1 MSGLG
6 QEPATSSSVEI
17 HNTSRLSV
25 QIFSTISV
33 KLRIGLICKGMND
46 EKQTELERL
55 RRVLDVAKKNGNQL
69 FIQNI
74 EREITALERGDS
86 SPLIQEYLTEE
97 ERASTQH

>member
-1 MSGLG
+1 MSGPG
-6 QEPATSSSVEI
+6 REPATSSSVEI
-17 HNTSRLSV
+17 RNTSSLSV

-55 RRVLDVAKKNGNQL
+55 RRVLAVAKKNGNQL

-86 SPLIQEYLTEE
+86 SPLIEEYLTEE